1 LIDKIKKE
9 REFNPTMGA
18 KKLAKVISSRELPIN
33 HKRIARILQE
43 NGLGA
48 PKRKPRNRRIEELIR
63 LPAPKD
69 VEEANTL
76 WSIDFMCTRQV
87 NSFKF
92 MLLNIIDVG
101 TRISPGMIVERTFTS
116 SDVTGELDKA
126 IDQHGKPA
134 GIITDNGTE
143 FTSTHFKIWCKRR
156 GITHH
161 LTNKGCPAENCFVES
176 FNSCVRRELL
186 NANNFETI
194 NKLREKV
201 GKWRKYY
208 NEVRPHGS
216 LSYQSPEV
224 YYRLKKTPEV
234 AV

>member
-1 LIDKIKKE
+1 
-9 REFNPTMGA
+9 MGA
-18 KKLAKVISSRELPIN
+18 KKLAKTLSTREMKIN

-48 PKRKPRNRRIEELIR
+48 PKRKPRNRRIEELVR

-69 VEEANTL
+69 VEDANTL
-76 WSIDFMCTRQV
+76 WSIDFMCTRKV
-87 NSFKF
+87 NSFRF
-92 MLLNIIDVG
+92 MILNIIDVG
-101 TRISPGMIVERTFTS
+101 TRISPAMIVERSFTS
-116 SDVTGELDKA
+116 CDVTEELDRA
-126 IDQHGKPA
+126 IDRCGKPS

-176 FNSCVRRELL
+176 FNSSVRREVL
-186 NANNFETI
+186 NANDFETI
-194 NKLREKV
+194 NKLRSKV
-201 GKWRKYY
+201 ESWRKYY

-216 LSYQSPEV
+216 LGYQSPEV
-224 YYRLKKTPEV
+224 YNRLRQTPEV